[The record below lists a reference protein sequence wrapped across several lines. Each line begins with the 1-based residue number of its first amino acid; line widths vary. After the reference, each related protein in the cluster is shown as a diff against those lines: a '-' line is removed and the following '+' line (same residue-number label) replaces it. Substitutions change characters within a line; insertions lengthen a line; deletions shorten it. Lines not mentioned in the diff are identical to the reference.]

1 MNVSRA
7 FLKDFAYIANRYGW
21 TATDIEEV
29 KVATRTDPDRMCHY
43 WTTLAAA
50 HRAGYEQTPE
60 NGFLRLHTWC
70 EQQGWPAPGAA
81 DLHAAA

>member
-21 TATDIEEV
+21 NAEDIEAV
-29 KVATRTDPDRMCHY
+29 KVATRADPDRMTHY
-43 WTTLAAA
+43 WTLLASA

-60 NGFLRLHTWC
+60 NGFMRLHDWC
-70 EQQGWPAPGAA
+70 DLNGWPIVG
-81 DLHAAA
+81 DVQ